1 MGDSTNMRRIVLRKA
16 ACIALSAVLAC
27 GLLPVSALAD
37 SAQDT
42 DSGHTS
48 SPAIGQAAT
57 TNLDDTATTEGEGS
71 TSDSNASDSN
81 AAETDGTATGP
92 DKLLD
97 PSKQR

>member
-1 MGDSTNMRRIVLRKA
+1 MRRIVLRKA

-27 GLLPVSALAD
+27 GLLPVTALAD

-42 DSGHTS
+42 DSGYTS

-57 TNLDDTATTEGEGS
+57 TNLDDTATAEGEGS
-71 TSDSNASDSN
+71 ASDSN